1 MASVHVSDNVGGHS
15 NLGRDQF
22 RDRDWCAT
30 CRRRDWCPRYTTV
43 QKSGR
48 RWYWCDQNGH
58 YGTGVVSIGAQTLHE
73 WSDRIRKLAKKTGG
87 DAHGN

>member
-48 RWYWCDQNGH
+48 RWCQSYEYKNKVIARTEG
-58 YGTGVVSIGAQTLHE
+58 
-73 WSDRIRKLAKKTGG
+73 K
-87 DAHGN
+87 GNED

>member
-48 RWYWCDQNGH
+48 RWCQSYEYKNRAICSNGRER
-58 YGTGVVSIGAQTLHE
+58 Q
-73 WSDRIRKLAKKTGG
+73 
-87 DAHGN
+87 